1 MSKIKFFLPLLVL
14 AACEAPATFDQPQPA
29 DTRDQERFPRRLQG
43 AYLADDS
50 TELLIDATT
59 VLKKID
65 LELPLG
71 PADIDST
78 LTILGDSIR
87 VEDSGETFAF
97 RRIGD
102 TLMVHVLHTDTLF
115 CIGEGQVLRKYRGHY
130 FLNDLLDDGVW
141 TVRKLTLKK
150 GVLTLGT
157 IADPADIRLM
167 EEIAEL
173 PADTVRPRHFQV
185 NRRQFREFVREG
197 GFVQRDSFMRRG

>member
-1 MSKIKFFLPLLVL
+1 MRILKILLPLLVL

-43 AYLADDS
+43 AYQAEDS

-59 VLKKID
+59 VIKRID

-71 PADIDST
+71 PADLDST
-78 LTILGDSIR
+78 LTLLGDSIR

-97 RRIGD
+97 RRVGN

-115 CIGEGQVLRKYRGHY
+115 RIGEGQVLRKYRGHY

-141 TVRKLTLKK
+141 TVRKLSLKQ
-150 GVLTLGT
+150 GTLTLGT
-157 IADPADIRLM
+157 ISDPDGIQLL

-173 PADTVRPRHFQV
+173 PADTLRPRHFQV
-185 NRRQFREFVREG
+185 SRRQFREFVREG
-197 GFVQRDSFMRRG
+197 GFSEKEIYVRR